1 MPEDQ
6 RPKAAALRYEK
17 GKDAAP
23 RLVAKGQGHIAEKI
37 LQLAKDNQIPV
48 HEDPAL
54 IEILSKMNLDEPFR
68 ESAIAWWPRFSP
80 GSTKRSCTQPKNYA
94 NHKNPSS
101 SPPYA
106 LRKREKVLR
115 HACLVLNHS
124 LPT

>member
-54 IEILSKMNLDEPFR
+54 IESLSKMNLDEHIPGECYR
-68 ESAIAWWPRFSP
+68 VVAEILAWIYKAQLHSAE
-80 GSTKRSCTQPKNYA
+80 K
-94 NHKNPSS
+94 
-101 SPPYA
+101 
-106 LRKREKVLR
+106 LR
-115 HACLVLNHS
+115 
-124 LPT
+124 

>member
-54 IEILSKMNLDEPFR
+54 IDK
-68 ESAIAWWPRFSP
+68 
-80 GSTKRSCTQPKNYA
+80 
-94 NHKNPSS
+94 
-101 SPPYA
+101 
-106 LRKREKVLR
+106 
-115 HACLVLNHS
+115 
-124 LPT
+124 